1 MLPLW
6 WRRPGESLPLE
17 PSKGRDK
24 SNKAINEILRN
35 FHTIR
40 RRPWALTVA
49 LFSFSGGH
57 IIFLT
62 LCLVGKNISIVKVSR
77 TFVNSY
83 ILLYVRLCEW
93 VWAGEWW
100 VARRLMS
107 REGWLQLLPT
117 PVLTHTHLVTGDM
130 SRVTCQGVSRGA
142 ASRHTCFNDLLLT
155 NKICIIYNV
164 NSNIGFPHRCVCCRE
179 ASQLPSSCTP

>member
-24 SNKAINEILRN
+24 SNKAINEISRN

-57 IIFLT
+57 APSLNSVLFNIVSSGQKYLLWKFREHSLT
-62 LCLVGKNISIVKVSR
+62 AIC
-77 TFVNSY
+77 

-93 VWAGEWW
+93 AWAGEWW

-107 REGWLQLLPT
+107 REGWLQLHPT

-130 SRVTCQGVSRGA
+130 SRVACQGVSRDTA
-142 ASRHTCFNDLLLT
+142 FRHTFRM
-155 NKICIIYNV
+155 
-164 NSNIGFPHRCVCCRE
+164 F
-179 ASQLPSSCTP
+179 

>member
-57 IIFLT
+57 TIF
-62 LCLVGKNISIVKVSR
+62 KFRFFNIVS
-77 TFVNSY
+77 SGQKY
-83 ILLYVRLCEW
+83 LLWKFPEQLYSAICEVMW
-93 VWAGEWW
+93 V
-100 VARRLMS
+100 
-107 REGWLQLLPT
+107 
-117 PVLTHTHLVTGDM
+117 
-130 SRVTCQGVSRGA
+130 GVSRWVMGRKETDVTWGMA
-142 ASRHTCFNDLLLT
+142 PAPPDTCPQ
-155 NKICIIYNV
+155 
-164 NSNIGFPHRCVCCRE
+164 PHPPRDRGHVTCHVSWSV
-179 ASQLPSSCTP
+179 AWHGLPSHF